1 MSPVANPLN
10 ERVPRAAWLC
20 YGVGIFAY
28 IVAVFN
34 RSSFGVAALPA
45 VERFHASASD
55 IASFTVVQLIVYAA
69 LQVPVGI
76 LIDRIGPRRLIIFG
90 AIMMTLGQ
98 ALLAI
103 VTSVTPALLARVL
116 IGAGD
121 AFTFT
126 CVLRLVADWFPAR
139 RVPLMT
145 QFTGL
150 LGQVGQVMSA
160 IPFAAL
166 VAVQPWTVSFLSA
179 AALGVIVVVVT
190 VAALR
195 EPPKPPDHPAAMSI
209 ADTRKHLAIAWRH
222 PGTRLGMWVHFT
234 SQFTNTVFALLW
246 GFPFLT
252 AGMGLSIGVAGAL
265 MTLTSIIGVF
275 VSPVLGHLVSRHPLR
290 RSTLV
295 FGIITTGIVA
305 WSLVIFWPG
314 RAPMWVLILLMFGV
328 SIGGPGSM
336 IGFDFART
344 FNPPIRLGTATGIVN
359 VGGFVASLVT
369 MALMGV
375 VLDLATS
382 DNGGGY
388 TLSAFK
394 YAFSV
399 QYVIWAF
406 GIVAMLRARHLTR
419 RRLAVEDGVVVP
431 PLRYAIRRDW
441 ERYRGRRSDHAE
453 VKKPDRATETLHPP
467 GASDGFN
474 NSENDD
480 DWQI

>member
-1 MSPVANPLN
+1 MSGASQVSSDKI
-10 ERVPRAAWLC
+10 PRAAWIC
-20 YGVGIFAY
+20 YGVGILAY

-45 VERFHASASD
+45 VARFHASASD

-69 LQVPVGI
+69 LQVPVGV

-90 AIMMTLGQ
+90 AVLMTLGQ
-98 ALLAI
+98 ALLAL
-103 VTSVTPALLARVL
+103 VSSVTPALLARVL

-126 CVLRLVADWFPAR
+126 CVLRLVAEWFPAR
-139 RVPLMT
+139 RVPLIT

-179 AALGVIVVVVT
+179 AALSAIVVVT
-190 VAALR
+190 TIAALK
-195 EPPKPPDHPAAMSI
+195 EPPRSSELPAAVSI
-209 ADTRKHLAIAWRH
+209 AETRKHLAIAWRH

-252 AGMGLSIGVAGAL
+252 AGLGLSIGTAGAL
-265 MTLTSIIGVF
+265 ITLTTVIGVF
-275 VSPVLGHLVSRHPLR
+275 VSPVLGHLVARHPLR

-295 FGIITTGIVA
+295 FAVIATGIVA
-305 WSLVIFWPG
+305 WTLVIFWPG
-314 RAPMWVLILLMFGV
+314 RAPMWVLIVLMFGV
-328 SIGGPGSM
+328 SVGGPGSM

-344 FNPPIRLGTATGIVN
+344 FNPPHRLGTATGIVN
-359 VGGFVASLVT
+359 VGGFVAALIT
-369 MALMGV
+369 MFLMGI
-375 VLDLATS
+375 VLDIATS
-382 DNGGGY
+382 GHGGY
-388 TLSAFK
+388 SLTAFK

-399 QYVIWAF
+399 QYLMWAI
-406 GIVAMLRARHLTR
+406 GITMMLRNRRLTR
-419 RRLAVEDGVVVP
+419 HRLATDEGVVVP
-431 PLRYAIRRDW
+431 PLRHAIRRDW
-441 ERYRGRRSDHAE
+441 ERYKGRRAQQVRRTPD
-453 VKKPDRATETLHPP
+453 VPTDQQKKDDTDTGP
-467 GASDGFN
+467 GEPGSG
-474 NSENDD
+474 E